1 MAVPKG
7 LIFTG
12 NPFGFAI
19 IELSVIVWTR
29 LVIYS
34 LAITFE
40 RKIQRQFLRVG
51 LGWLKSVTT
60 AINE

>member
-40 RKIQRQFLRVG
+40 RKIQR
-51 LGWLKSVTT
+51 
-60 AINE
+60 